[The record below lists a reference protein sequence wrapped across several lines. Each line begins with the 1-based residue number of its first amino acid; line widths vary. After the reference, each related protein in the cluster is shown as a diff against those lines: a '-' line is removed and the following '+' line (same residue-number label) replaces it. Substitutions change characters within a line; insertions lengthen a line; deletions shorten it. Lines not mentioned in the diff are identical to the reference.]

1 MIHKDRIEALLMTT
15 SEVRTVQVQTQ
26 GVLVVGLI
34 YSSLFPEKKPDFVA
48 KNKERL
54 QSSGRNPQ
62 ERKLGETKSFT

>member
-15 SEVRTVQVQTQ
+15 SEVRMVQVQRGFGCRTH
-26 GVLVVGLI
+26 
-34 YSSLFPEKKPDFVA
+34 LFFSFSWKKKKNPDFVA

-62 ERKLGETKSFT
+62 EKKAQGN

>member
-15 SEVRTVQVQTQ
+15 SEVRIVQVQIQ

-34 YSSLFPEKKPDFVA
+34 CYFLFPEKKNPDFVA

-54 QSSGRNPQ
+54 QSSGRNPR
-62 ERKLGETKSFT
+62 EKKARGN